1 MLTCQKKKIPGD
13 NIKLPTPKRI
23 EIPKPIVKQGNS
35 RDNLAEMNNFYPPL
49 SCTPPDKGFMENLM
63 RRMERA

>member
-1 MLTCQKKKIPGD
+1 MLTCQKKKTPG
-13 NIKLPTPKRI
+13 NYIKLPTTKRI
-23 EIPKPIVKQGNS
+23 EIPKPVVKQSNS
-35 RDNLAEMNNFYPPL
+35 HDDLAEMNNFYPPL